1 MTAREAPVSVLLSF
15 HYYRTGDDVAETA
28 AAMRA
33 ATDAGVKLR
42 LLIDSG
48 AFSAYNIGSE
58 ITVEEFGT
66 WLTDIGMP
74 NYGEWTT
81 GIFNLDVIRDA
92 EASWSNWNLL
102 REMGHETM
110 PVVHLGSSGDVLDRY
125 VKAGADYIG
134 LGGLV
139 KAPGKKRKSWSKR
152 MHRYVR
158 DEHPHVRLHG
168 LGVSGTEFTR
178 LLPWF
183 SVDST
188 SMIVSLMYHVLR
200 IYDPVY
206 HRLISEPMFDPSTK
220 GRQRHQVQFSLHFS
234 RILRQYY
241 DIPPELVWS
250 CGAGNRQLF
259 REIAGRVVEVF
270 QEDTRRKRPITP
282 PPSLVG
288 DENGTHVH
296 GVYIPEDLVGMLAA
310 TYNPFTLTTME
321 TTS

>member
-1 MTAREAPVSVLLSF
+1 MTVREAPVSVLLSF
-15 HYYRTGDDVAETA
+15 HYYRKDSDVEDTV

-58 ITVEEFGT
+58 ITVEDFGT
-66 WLTDIGMP
+66 WLTDIGLP
-74 NYGEWTT
+74 RYGEWTT

-92 EASWSNWNLL
+92 DASWTNWNLL
-102 REMGHETM
+102 REMGHDTM
-110 PVVHLGSSGDVLDRY
+110 PVVHLGSPGETMDRY

-139 KAPGKKRKSWSKR
+139 KAPGSKRLSWAKR

-168 LGVSGTEFTR
+168 LGVSGTDFTR
-178 LLPWF
+178 LMPWY

-188 SMIVSLMYHVLR
+188 SMIVSLMYNLLR
-200 IYDPVY
+200 LYDPVH
-206 HRLISEPMFDPSTK
+206 HRLTSEPMFDPATT
-220 GRQRHQVQFSLHFS
+220 GRQRNQVQFSLGFQ
-234 RILRQYY
+234 RLLRQHYG
-241 DIPPELVWS
+241 IPPEAVMT
-250 CGAGNRQLF
+250 CNAENRQLF
-259 REIAGRVVEVF
+259 REIAGRVVEAF
-270 QEDTRRKRPITP
+270 QEDCRRRRPVSP
-282 PPSLVG
+282 PPSLDG
-288 DENGTHVH
+288 DEDGTHVH

-310 TYNPFTLTTME
+310 THNPFTLPEVPT
-321 TTS
+321 